1 MANGNVATIVPT
13 HAELTTQQASN
24 ALSLSR
30 PFLVQ
35 LLASDAIHYRR
46 VGTQRRVRFAD
57 LMEDKRRD
65 EAHRQS
71 VMDHL
76 TTEAQKHGLGS
87 GSTGTNPGADDA
99 GSDRLP
105 WHHQFAARHVYELP
119 NFHTRWA

>member
-1 MANGNVATIVPT
+1 V
-13 HAELTTQQASN
+13 
-24 ALSLSR
+24 SR

-35 LLASDAIHYRR
+35 LLESGAVRYRR
-46 VGTQRRVRFAD
+46 DGNQRRVRFAD

-76 TTEAQKHGLGS
+76 ATEALKHGLGS
-87 GSTGTNPGADDA
+87 GSSGTNSGADDA

-105 WHHQFAARHVYELP
+105 WHHQSAVRHVYELP
-119 NFHTRWA
+119 DFHTRWA